1 MCPGKP
7 DTEAAD
13 GKQRL
18 SASHREERI
27 SREGQRRDYTV
38 PREGQGQ
45 GSHLMPF
52 QVLEAH

>member
-7 DTEAAD
+7 DTEAVD

-27 SREGQRRDYTV
+27 SREGKRRDYTV

-45 GSHLMPF
+45 GSHRMPF
-52 QVLEAH
+52 QVPEAH